1 MSAGGVCV
9 CKSVLSVCLLPEALA
24 EMPRLTG
31 RAKHQSCGAS
41 AAVQSRGGR
50 AGGRA
55 GHQLRRGCWEA
66 TGQTTSESPRQVTSA
81 PALPLGVLTRGQ
93 GTCPPSLARA
103 KTASRRR
110 PKLRRCLVYLKDRSF
125 LPQPFLSPTESL
137 WQDPFPLWHGNSGSC
152 PGSASARRGWRT
164 AGPSRRHVPEARGA
178 GQGVPLTGHDW
189 PPAAGSACA
198 GVTRARPPPVAGPPA
213 SSRHCPPEPRDQEGG
228 PWSPGIASDT
238 PQGPTG
244 TADPPADR
252 PQCPTWSLRFVS
264 NSIQHGKHSRA

>member
-9 CKSVLSVCLLPEALA
+9 CKSVSSVCLLPEALA

-31 RAKHQSCGAS
+31 RAKHQSCWAS

-50 AGGRA
+50 AGGH
-55 GHQLRRGCWEA
+55 HQLRRGCWEA

-103 KTASRRR
+103 QAASRRR

-125 LPQPFLSPTESL
+125 LPQPFPSPAESL
-137 WQDPFPLWHGNSGSC
+137 WQDPFPLWHGNSRLGSGLRVCPAGLEDSWPFPEAC
-152 PGSASARRGWRT
+152 PGGPRCGPGGAAHRTRLATSGRERLCWSDTGPPTPCGRT
-164 AGPSRRHVPEARGA
+164 ARLLPALP
-178 GQGVPLTGHDW
+178 PLTHG
-189 PPAAGSACA
+189 
-198 GVTRARPPPVAGPPA
+198 TRKEAPG
-213 SSRHCPPEPRDQEGG
+213 
-228 PWSPGIASDT
+228 SPGIASDT

-244 TADPPADR
+244 TADPPTDR

-264 NSIQHGKHSRA
+264 NSTQHGKHSRA